1 MAAYPK
7 RDRPEP
13 VVSVR
18 NIYFRE
24 HRPLGMTTR
33 NVYIFVAD
41 ALRDDYLPDAVADV
55 GRYIP
60 TISAGTN
67 SPAGFSS
74 IVSGLYPN
82 QHQAHAFTHRLDP
95 EFNYLNAVA
104 DEYDTRFFQIYQTE
118 LSAVLGME
126 QDTDNP
132 VDDLEEPFIVMERDM
147 TTHAPYGYPDYEGVN
162 VGPQEYFEGKNVD
175 WERIRDD
182 YETAGE
188 RVGKR
193 FLERLNDLE
202 AADHLEDTLV
212 IFTADHGELLGEYS
226 EMSHGEPL
234 VPELVHVPTVVV
246 NPDAPAPGSVPDVM
260 SHVDILPTVTDVLDE
275 PMQWTSPGGSIYDAD
290 RPPYHVC
297 ERQSK
302 PHTLTEFSF
311 QNYYN
316 YHVRSVW
323 DAGGGRAFN
332 ETSLAGSGI
341 HAFRQ
346 TPLFNPLRG
355 RDSFRAFEALYHH
368 LAPTRTFS
376 DPGFSVDEAKAYLRE
391 MDDFSVQLSRSTEEI
406 SDAAR
411 EELEHLGY
419 L

>member
-1 MAAYPK
+1 
-7 RDRPEP
+7 
-13 VVSVR
+13 
-18 NIYFRE
+18 
-24 HRPLGMTTR
+24 MTVD

-41 ALRDDYLPDAVADV
+41 ALRDDHLPDSVRKL
-55 GRYIP
+55 GKYIP
-60 TISAGTN
+60 TIAAGTN
-67 SPAGFSS
+67 SPAGFAS

-82 QHQAHAFTHRLDP
+82 QHQAHAFTHRLDSS
-95 EFNYLNAVA
+95 FNYLNIVS
-104 DEYDTRFFQIYQTE
+104 DRYDTRFFQVYQTE

-126 QDTDNP
+126 QETDNP

-147 TTHAPYGYPDYEGVN
+147 TTHAPYGYADYEEKD
-162 VGPQEYFEGKNVD
+162 VGPQEYFGGKNVN
-175 WERIRDD
+175 WKRIRND
-182 YETAGE
+182 YKTASQ
-188 RVGKR
+188 RVAKR
-193 FLERLNDLE
+193 FLKRLDELE
-202 AADHLEDTLV
+202 AQGHLEDTLV

-234 VPELVHVPTVVV
+234 VPELAHVPTIVL
-246 NPDAPAPGSVPDVM
+246 NPDSDAPESVPEVM
-260 SHVDILPTVTDVLDE
+260 SHVDILPTVTHVLNE
-275 PMQWTSPGGSIYDAD
+275 PTPWTSPGQSIYESD
-290 RPPYHVC
+290 RSPFYVC

-323 DAGGGRAFN
+323 DADGGRAFN
-332 ETSLAGSGI
+332 ETSLSGLGI
-341 HAFRQ
+341 HTFRQ

-355 RDSFRAFEALYHH
+355 RDSLRAFEALYHH
-368 LAPTRTFS
+368 LAPNRTFGNPS
-376 DPGFSVDEAKAYLRE
+376 FSVREARDYLRE
-391 MDDFSVQLSRSTEEI
+391 MDEFSVQLSRTTEEI

>member
-1 MAAYPK
+1 MLA
-7 RDRPEP
+7 
-13 VVSVR
+13 
-18 NIYFRE
+18 
-24 HRPLGMTTR
+24 G

-41 ALRDDYLPDAVADV
+41 ALRDDHLPDAVADIGQYV
-55 GRYIP
+55 P

-104 DEYDTRFFQIYQTE
+104 DGYDTRFFQIYETE

-126 QDTDNP
+126 QDTENP

-147 TTHAPYGYPDYEGVN
+147 TTHAPYGYPDYEGVD
-162 VGPQEYFEGKNVD
+162 VGPQEYFGGKNVD
-175 WERIRDD
+175 WERIRAD
-182 YETAGE
+182 YREASE
-188 RVGKR
+188 RVGER
-193 FLERLNDLE
+193 FLQRLDELE
-202 AADHLEDTLV
+202 AAGHLDDTLV

-226 EMSHGEPL
+226 EMSHGEPI
-234 VPELVHVPTVVV
+234 VPELVRVPTVVR
-246 NPDAPAPGSVPDVM
+246 NPTTDATTPAPDLM
-260 SHVDILPTVTDVLDE
+260 SLVDILPTVSDVLDN
-275 PMQWTSPGGSIYDAD
+275 PLPWTSPGRSIYDD
-290 RPPYHVC
+290 DQRPYRVC

-302 PHTLTEFSF
+302 PHTLEEFSF
-311 QNYYN
+311 QNFYN
-316 YHVRSVW
+316 YDVRSVW
-323 DAGGGRAFN
+323 DADGGYVFN
-332 ETSLAGSGI
+332 ETSLRGLCV

-355 RDSFRAFEALYHH
+355 RDALRAFDALYHH
-368 LAPTRTFS
+368 LMPTRTFDRPEFTAS
-376 DPGFSVDEAKAYLRE
+376 EAKEYLQE
-391 MDDFSVQLSRSTEEI
+391 MDDFSVQLSRATEALSEG
-406 SDAAR
+406 AR

>member
-1 MAAYPK
+1 MA
-7 RDRPEP
+7 
-13 VVSVR
+13 V
-18 NIYFRE
+18 
-24 HRPLGMTTR
+24 R

-41 ALRDDYLPDAVADV
+41 ALRDDYLTDDVKDA

-95 EFNYLNAVA
+95 AFNYLNAVD

-118 LSAVLGME
+118 LSAVLGMRQE
-126 QDTDNP
+126 MENP
-132 VDDLEEPFIVMERDM
+132 VGDLEEPFIVMERDM
-147 TTHAPYGYPDYEGVN
+147 TTHAPYGYPDYEDVDI
-162 VGPQEYFEGKNVD
+162 GPQEYFGGKNVD
-175 WERIRDD
+175 WDRIRRD
-182 YETAGE
+182 YETASE
-188 RVGKR
+188 RVGER
-193 FLERLNDLE
+193 FLERLDELE
-202 AADHLEDTLV
+202 AAGFLDDTLV

-234 VPELVHVPTVVV
+234 VPELVHTPTVVV
-246 NPDAPAPGSVPDVM
+246 NPDSTAPEPIPDVM
-260 SHVDILPTVTDVLDE
+260 SHVDLLPTITDVLNE
-275 PMQWTSPGGSIYDAD
+275 PTPWTSPGQSIYEAD
-290 RPPYHVC
+290 RSPYHVC

-316 YHVRSVW
+316 YHIRSVW
-323 DAGGGRAFN
+323 DAHGGRAFN
-332 ETSLAGSGI
+332 ETGLPGLGI
-341 HAFRQ
+341 HTFRQ

-355 RDSFRAFEALYHH
+355 RDSLRAFEALYHH
-368 LAPTRTFS
+368 LAPTRTFGN
-376 DPGFSVDEAKAYLRE
+376 PGFSVDEAKAYLHE
-391 MDDFSVQLSRSTEEI
+391 MDEFSVQLSRTTEEI
-406 SDAAR
+406 SDEAR